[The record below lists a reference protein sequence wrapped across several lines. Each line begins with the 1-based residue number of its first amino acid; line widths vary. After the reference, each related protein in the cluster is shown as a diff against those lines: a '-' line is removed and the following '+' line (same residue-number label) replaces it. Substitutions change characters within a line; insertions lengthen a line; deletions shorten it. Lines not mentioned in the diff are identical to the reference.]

1 MAAVAR
7 NRKTM
12 KLLPIIHEVKSRC
25 RSHDS
30 DDDDDEHDDQDDGS
44 VADGGY
50 DRETK
55 LVYFRYAIVALFFL
69 TASKIRLHD
78 NLRRSMLANDMNR
91 LGSNSR
97 RNTQQEGA
105 NAGSNFS
112 TMNQHRKQQHRL
124 NSRIG
129 TSDAPL
135 FFHISPGSTGSRTLY
150 HAA

>member
-1 MAAVAR
+1 
-7 NRKTM
+7 M
-12 KLLPIIHEVKSRC
+12 KLLPVIHEVKSR
-25 RSHDS
+25 RRFHDRCGDA
-30 DDDDDEHDDQDDGS
+30 DDEEDDEHDDEDDGS

-50 DRETK
+50 ARETR
-55 LVYFRYAIVALFFL
+55 LVHYAIVALIFL
-69 TASKIRLHD
+69 TASMRLHD
-78 NLRRSMLANDMNR
+78 NNNLRRSMSSNDMKR

-105 NAGSNFS
+105 NAGSDIS
-112 TMNQHRKQQHRL
+112 TVNQHRKQQHRL
-124 NSRIG
+124 NSRVG

>member
-1 MAAVAR
+1 MAAAAR

-12 KLLPIIHEVKSRC
+12 KLLPVIHEVKSR
-25 RSHDS
+25 RRA
-30 DDDDDEHDDQDDGS
+30 DDGDDDEHDDEDDGS

-50 DRETK
+50 ARETR
-55 LVYFRYAIVALFFL
+55 LVYLHYAIVALIFL
-69 TASKIRLHD
+69 SAANMRLHD
-78 NLRRSMLANDMNR
+78 NNMSSSDMNR

-105 NAGSNFS
+105 DAGSDIS
-112 TMNQHRKQQHRL
+112 TMNQHRKQPHRL
-124 NSRIG
+124 NSRVK

-135 FFHISPGSTGSRTLY
+135 FVHVSPGSTGSRTLY